1 MTSPTEPF
9 KFSDVTSAK
18 LPRSAAYLYNNLE
31 QYADVSHNV
40 SHYAVITGFEVY
52 IIKQTHANKPSDSS
66 NKELSVELKKVP
78 HDSLEPITCV
88 KWCTFN
94 GSVSFVMGTQ
104 NGMIHV
110 YDFGVK
116 KILYSHDITS
126 TATSSSIATKSKL
139 NSFLNPTI
147 NCIESDDR
155 SSIFVG
161 LSTGTMLS
169 FTVDQSGFSN
179 QRVVFETDS
188 KEAINCMAKPIGNQ
202 SNAMMGLSTGTMLS
216 FTVDQSGFSNQRVVF
231 ETDSKEAINCMAKPI
246 GNQSNAMYVGCD
258 DGSVLR
264 YDFLSGDVNVL
275 IEECN
280 VDSLDDEQK
289 SAESDGN
296 ICGAC
301 VCIAACDEF
310 VVAGYSAGAIKIV
323 QKAGVS
329 FVSKQI
335 AMHRRMVTGL
345 AVLQSDGLIATVSED
360 GYFIVIQN
368 GKGDANMEL
377 VRAGCF
383 ENGILMGVEFVKS
396 QSSPEP
402 QQRMLVISAYDRNK
416 VAFV

>member
-110 YDFGVK
+110 YDFAVK

-202 SNAMMGLSTGTMLS
+202 SNAMY
-216 FTVDQSGFSNQRVVF
+216 
-231 ETDSKEAINCMAKPI
+231 I
-246 GNQSNAMYVGCD
+246 GCD

-264 YDFLSGDVNVL
+264 YDFLSGDANVL
-275 IEECN
+275 IEKCN